1 MPETDTQTLQPK
13 KFSLTWLL
21 IILIVVGSSLL
32 VWIFHRRAEQE
43 KIENRPNTLEPLAFQ
58 PLPLG
63 SIKPKGWLLEQLQ
76 LQASGLSGH
85 LDEFWPDISES
96 GWLGGKGEGWER
108 GPYWLD
114 GAVPLAYLLG
124 DPKLKKKVQHWMNYI
139 LDHQLPDGWLGPE
152 QGATPYGFKPY
163 QNPVRDPWPQ
173 FVILKA
179 MAQYEEAT
187 GDKRIIP
194 AMRKDLQS
202 LYNQL
207 DQRKLF
213 GWNFFR
219 WQDLLVSIF
228 WLYDKTGE
236 PWLLDLARKVAI
248 QGYNWPKHFSDLPVK
263 EKTKEW
269 NMVAHVVNNAMGLK
283 APAILYRL
291 TGEDSFQKI
300 SLKAFRELDRWHGE
314 PNGLMSGD
322 ECLAGRSPSQGTELC
337 AIVETM
343 FSLETNLSILGDTAF
358 ADRLE
363 KIAFNA
369 LPAIFTADYWCH
381 QYVEQSN
388 QIVCAYFKNPVYS
401 TNTGGANLFGLEP
414 HYGCCT
420 SNMHQGWPKLISHL
434 WMKTPDGGLAA
445 VAYAPSVVECQV
457 SEVPVRVELE
467 TDYPFSEDL
476 AFKVTVP
483 KIVDFSLY
491 IRIPGWAEGAI
502 LKMPDGNVQNLKAGS
517 FHKITRSWS
526 GNETLFL
533 HLPMTFRL
541 YKGMNDSVSVERG
554 PLIFS
559 LGLKEKWVK
568 FQPFRFQ
575 PRKNPKSDFALLPQS
590 YWNYAL
596 VLDQNHPEK
605 SLAFQGG
612 ALKGNPFTLDGAP
625 EHVTVQG
632 KRLSNW
638 VDEKGAAQPP
648 PQSPVKVD
656 APAEELTLV
665 PYGSTRLRVT
675 EFPVCK

>member
-1 MPETDTQTLQPK
+1 MLETDPKIQKRKIFTL
-13 KFSLTWLL
+13 TRLL
-21 IILIVVGSSLL
+21 VILILAGISILIWTL
-32 VWIFHRRAEQE
+32 HQRAERE
-43 KIENRPNTLEPLAFQ
+43 KIENRPDILEPLAFQ

-63 SIKPKGWLLEQLQ
+63 AIKPKGWLLDQLQ

-85 LDEFWPDISES
+85 LDEFWPDISQS
-96 GWLGGKGEGWER
+96 GWIGGKGEGWER

-114 GAVPLAYLLG
+114 GVVPLAFLLD
-124 DPKLKKKVQHWMNYI
+124 DPKLKKKVTHWMDYI
-139 LDHQLPDGWLGPE
+139 LNHQLPDGWLGPE

-179 MAQYEEAT
+179 MSQYEEAT

-202 LYNQL
+202 LNTQL

-219 WQDLLVSIF
+219 WQDLLVSIY
-228 WLYDKTGE
+228 WLYDRTGE
-236 PWLLDLARKVAI
+236 SWLLELARKTAI

-291 TGEDSFQKI
+291 TGEDLFKKS
-300 SLKAFRELDRWHGE
+300 SLKALQELDRWHGE

-343 FSLETNLSILGDTAF
+343 FSLETDLSILGSTVF

-369 LPAIFTADYWCH
+369 LPAAFTNDYWCH

-388 QIVCAYFKNPVYS
+388 QVVCAFFKEPVYS
-401 TNTGGANLFGLEP
+401 TNTGGANIFGLEP

-420 SNMHQGWPKLISHL
+420 SNMHQGWPKLVSHL

-445 VAYAPSVVECQV
+445 VAYAPSLVEYQF
-457 SEVPVRVELE
+457 SGVPVRIELE
-467 TDYPFSEDL
+467 TNYPFSEDL
-476 AFKVTVP
+476 LFKVSVP
-483 KIVDFSLY
+483 NVVEFPLY
-491 IRIPGWAEGAI
+491 LRVPGWAEGAT
-502 LKMPDGNVQNLKAGS
+502 LKMPDGSIQTLKAGCYQ
-517 FHKITRSWS
+517 KILRAWA
-526 GNETLFL
+526 GNQTLSL
-533 HLPMTFRL
+533 HLPMNFRL
-541 YKGMNDSVSVERG
+541 YGGMNDSVSVERG
-554 PLIFS
+554 PLVYS
-559 LGLKEKWVK
+559 LGLKENWVK

-575 PRKNPKSDFALLPQS
+575 PRNNPKNDFAVLPQS
-590 YWNYAL
+590 PWNYGL
-596 VLDQNHPEK
+596 VLDKSHLGK
-605 SLAFQGG
+605 SLTFQDSP
-612 ALKGNPFTLDGAP
+612 LKGNPFSSEGTPEHILVQAKRIPNWMDSQGAP
-625 EHVTVQG
+625 
-632 KRLSNW
+632 S
-638 VDEKGAAQPP
+638 PP
-648 PQSPVKVD
+648 PQSPVKTDVS
-656 APAEELTLV
+656 AEGLTLV